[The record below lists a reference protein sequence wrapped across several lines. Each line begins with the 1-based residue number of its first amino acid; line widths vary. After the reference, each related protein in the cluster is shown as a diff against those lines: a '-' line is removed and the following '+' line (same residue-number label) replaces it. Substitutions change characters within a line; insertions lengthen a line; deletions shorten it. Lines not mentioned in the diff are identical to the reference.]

1 MKDAR
6 SGRKEEAK
14 VLLEAENFF
23 KLRTESVFRKDLR
36 EASRCLR
43 KNAIF
48 ILHFN
53 PSLINEIRTLPR
65 RNEFSSLFRAASSP
79 RR

>member
-6 SGRKEEAK
+6 GGRKEEAK

-23 KLRTESVFRKDLR
+23 KLRTESVYRKDLR

-43 KNAIF
+43 KNAIS

-53 PSLINEIRTLPR
+53 PSLINEISTLPR
-65 RNEFSSLFRAASSP
+65 RDEFPSLFRAASFS
-79 RR
+79 RK